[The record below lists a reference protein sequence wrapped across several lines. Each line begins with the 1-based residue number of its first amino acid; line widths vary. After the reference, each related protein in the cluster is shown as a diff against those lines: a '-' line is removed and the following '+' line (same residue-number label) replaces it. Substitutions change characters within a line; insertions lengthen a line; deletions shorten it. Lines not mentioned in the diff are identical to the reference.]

1 MLNVCI
7 YLKKTIDKLK
17 KLFTITANIFANFMR
32 PDILNFLFSPLKNI
46 TGIGTKTLSNY
57 IKLLSKKRTLKE
69 DNIKMLNL
77 LLHLPDRVLQRKL
90 VDNIRDIVNGDYIIA
105 KVKVVSFSP
114 PSRSKQPYIITCYLG
129 NNFVNIVFYKY
140 FENYI
145 HNKFKENQDVFV
157 SGKVDI
163 YNSQIQIVHPDYIS
177 NNIADIPLFE
187 PIYPLTYGLTNKDI
201 TKNIDYILKNCP
213 NLQEWLDESFIK
225 KNSWCSWVE
234 SLKELHKPKN
244 FIDMKNNKYRNRLV
258 FDEFLAQQLALNM
271 IKKNREEKEVLSNR
285 TLKLKNNF
293 INNFLPFSL
302 TNDQLKVIKEIEC
315 DTFSGSKMMRLL
327 QGDVGSGK
335 TIVAFITMLN
345 YIDNNKQCVL
355 MAPTSILANQHFE
368 NIDKFC
374 NQLNIKAE
382 LLTGK
387 VKGKKRKEILENLKS
402 GNIDILVGTHA
413 LIEDTVEF
421 NNLGYV
427 VIDEQHRFGV
437 EQRLSLINKNKN
449 TDILAMSATPI
460 PRTLALTVYNDMSL
474 SIIGEKPKNRKKIIT
489 SIISNSQYNDLI
501 SRIKEKTDE
510 KVYWICPLVDEN
522 EENDLTD
529 VKNKYSEFCD
539 IFGEDK
545 VSLIY
550 GKLKNKDEVME
561 DFCNNKNRKILIAT
575 TVIEVG
581 VDVKDATIIVIE
593 HPERFGLSQLH
604 QLRGRVGRGDKQSFC
619 ILLYDDKKVGKNT
632 VKRLNIM
639 KASDNGFTIAEE
651 DLKIRGIGEV
661 LGLKQSGQ
669 QDYLIADLNTDF
681 YLFEQ
686 AIYYAQ
692 NVIKNKNLER
702 YKLLLYLFGY
712 NDFFNN
718 NILN

>member
-1 MLNVCI
+1 
-7 YLKKTIDKLK
+7 
-17 KLFTITANIFANFMR
+17 MR

-46 TGIGTKTLSNY
+46 IGIGDKTLKNY
-57 IKLLSKKRTLKE
+57 IKLLSKKRILKE
-69 DNIKMLNL
+69 DNIKMINL
-77 LLHLPDRVLQRKL
+77 LLHLPDKILQRKL
-90 VDNIRDIVNGDYIIA
+90 VNDIKDIVDGDYILA
-105 KVKVVSFSP
+105 KVKVISFSP

-145 HNKFKENQDVFV
+145 HNKFKVDQEVFV

-177 NNIADIPLFE
+177 NNIKDIPLLE
-187 PIYPLTYGLTNKDI
+187 PIYPLTYGLTSKDI
-201 TKNIDYILKNCP
+201 SKNIDYILKNCP
-213 NLQEWLDESFIK
+213 NLPEWLDNNIIK
-225 KNSWCSWVE
+225 NNNWSSWLD
-234 SLKELHKPKN
+234 SLKELHKPKS
-244 FIDMKNNKYRNRLV
+244 FFDVKNNKYRNRLV
-258 FDEFLAQQLALNM
+258 FDELLAQQLALNVV
-271 IKKNREEKEVLSNR
+271 KKVRETKDLLNNK
-285 TLKLKNNF
+285 TFTLKNNF
-293 INNFLPFSL
+293 LSNYLPFQL
-302 TNDQLKVIKEIEC
+302 TNDQLKAIKEIEE
-315 DTFSGSKMMRLL
+315 DTFSNNKMMRLL

-368 NIDKFC
+368 NINKFC

-387 VKGKKRKEILENLKS
+387 IKGKKRKEVLENLKN
-402 GNIDILVGTHA
+402 GNINILVGTHA
-413 LIEDTVEF
+413 LIEDSVEF
-421 NNLGYV
+421 KDLGYV

-460 PRTLALTVYNDMSL
+460 PRTLALTIYNDMSL
-474 SIIGEKPKNRKKIIT
+474 SIIEEKPKNRKEIIT
-489 SIISNSQYNDLI
+489 SLINTSQYNSLI
-501 SRIKEKTDE
+501 ERIKSKKGE

-522 EENDLTD
+522 EESDLTD
-529 VKNKYSEFCD
+529 VKNKYNEFCS

-550 GKLKNKDEVME
+550 GKMKDKDEVME
-561 DFCNNKNRKILIAT
+561 DFCNNENRKILIAT

-604 QLRGRVGRGDKQSFC
+604 QLRGRVGRGDKQSYC
-619 ILLYDDKKVGKNT
+619 ILLYDDKKLGKNT
-632 VKRLNIM
+632 VRRLNIM
-639 KASDNGFTIAEE
+639 KASNNGFTIAEE

-669 QDYLIADLNTDF
+669 QDYLLADLNTDF
-681 YLFEQ
+681 YLFER

-692 NVIKNKNLER
+692 NIVKNNEVDNYR
-702 YKLLLYLFGY
+702 LLLYLFGY
-712 NDFFNN
+712 YNFFDGS
-718 NILN
+718 ILN